1 MSLKLLVNN
10 KDLWDSFVKEMDA
23 KLNRIHIQMEQSTAI
38 EDVYRL
44 QGHADCLRR
53 LKRLRDEVNGKS
65 D

>member
-10 KDLWDSFVKEMDA
+10 KDIWDSFVEELDS
-23 KLNRIHIQMEQSTAI
+23 KLNRIHIQIEQSTAI

-44 QGHADCLRR
+44 QGHAACLRR